1 MHKEIKCNEK
11 IMNCDVCNGH
21 DDSRKGCLEILGN
34 DFIFYLQFFFFFS
47 VIKFFKCPVIFFSCY
62 FFLLTVL
69 LRKILSHR
77 NFLKTNNSTYF
88 F

>member
-34 DFIFYLQFFFFFS
+34 DFIFYLQFFFS
-47 VIKFFKCPVIFFSCY
+47 
-62 FFLLTVL
+62 FLLL
-69 LRKILSHR
+69 
-77 NFLKTNNSTYF
+77 NFLSVL
-88 F
+88 